1 MCIRDRIKAIAK
13 KRGLLCYPMSGT
25 VDGKIGDHILLAP
38 PYIINEAEINELTDL
53 LADSLEEALQSS
65 EETM

>member
-1 MCIRDRIKAIAK
+1 
-13 KRGLLCYPMSGT
+13 MSGT

-38 PYIINEAEINELTDL
+38 PYIINEAEINELIGL

-65 EETM
+65 EETI

>member
-1 MCIRDRIKAIAK
+1 
-13 KRGLLCYPMSGT
+13 MSGK

-53 LADSLEEALQSS
+53 LADSLEEALQSP
-65 EETM
+65 EETL

>member
-1 MCIRDRIKAIAK
+1 
-13 KRGLLCYPMSGT
+13 MSGT

-65 EETM
+65 EETL